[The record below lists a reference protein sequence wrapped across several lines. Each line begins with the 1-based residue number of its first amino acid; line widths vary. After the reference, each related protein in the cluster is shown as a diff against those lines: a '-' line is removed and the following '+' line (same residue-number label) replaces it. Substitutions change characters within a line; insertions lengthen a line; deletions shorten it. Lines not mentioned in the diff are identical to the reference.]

1 MLIMK
6 YLIFLDIDGTLLARG
21 GVPTRTLTA
30 IQKAV
35 DEGHFVFINTGR
47 SKGNVPFSHLKD
59 VPLTGIVAGLGAY
72 IEMEGEVLFSH
83 AMPKDEIAFAM
94 QVADD
99 IGTGLVLEGEDML
112 LDYLPEHLDP
122 HWVSN
127 RSAVESVEDMER
139 RFPDLRVSKISFTK
153 PLSPEAAERLSARL
167 GVISH
172 PTYAEIFSK
181 GFSKATAMDFLKAR
195 LNIADDHVIAM
206 GDSLNDVEM
215 LRAAG
220 IAVVMGDGHPDV
232 LPLAD
237 FVSIAAHEGGV
248 GQAVEE
254 LVLKK

>member
-1 MLIMK
+1 MK

-21 GVPTRTLTA
+21 GVPARTATA
-30 IQKAV
+30 IQKAI
-35 DEGHFVFINTGR
+35 DNGHFVFINTGR
-47 SKGNVPFSHLKD
+47 SKGNVPFSHLRD
-59 VPLTGIVAGLGAY
+59 VPLTGLVAGLGAY
-72 IEMEGEVLFSH
+72 IEMEGKVLFSH
-83 AMPKDEIAFAM
+83 AMPREEIAFAM
-94 QVADD
+94 QVASE

-112 LDYLPEHLDP
+112 LDYLPEQLDP

-127 RSAVESVEDMER
+127 RPAVDGMDDMER
-139 RFPDLRVSKISFTK
+139 RFPDMRISKISFTK
-153 PLSPEAAERLSARL
+153 PLSPEAVKKLGTLL

-195 LNIADDHVIAM
+195 LNVADDHVIAM

-254 LVLKK
+254 LVLKAK

>member
-1 MLIMK
+1 MK

-21 GVPTRTLTA
+21 GVPSRTLTA

-112 LDYLPEHLDP
+112 LDYLPEQLDP

-127 RSAVESVEDMER
+127 RPAVESVEDMER

-206 GDSLNDVEM
+206 GDSLNDVSM
-215 LRAAG
+215 LEAAG
-220 IAVVMGDGHPDV
+220 TGIAMGNAREDVKAMGFPLCGCNDEDGVARYIDEHI
-232 LPLAD
+232 LR
-237 FVSIAAHEGGV
+237 
-248 GQAVEE
+248 
-254 LVLKK
+254 